1 MDKFFSSL
9 PTYKFSNEEINWI
22 SIDQR
27 SSFTNQEIDRFS
39 ILTYNVLFSTF
50 EKSKEQSNAR
60 VQKLIEL
67 LKYSNAD
74 IIGLQEVT
82 QSFLIQLLREDWVK
96 NKYYVSDSIQGT
108 TVNPYGQLL
117 LSKFPFKLI
126 TLKYVIFL
134 NYLIILTKL

>member
-9 PTYKFSNEEINWI
+9 PTYKFSCEENNWS

-27 SSFTNQEIDRFS
+27 GSFKNQNTNHFS
-39 ILTYNVLFSTF
+39 ILTYNVLFSTY
-50 EKSKEQSNAR
+50 ETNKDQSNAR
-60 VQKLIEL
+60 NQKLIEI
-67 LKYSNAD
+67 LKNSNAD

-96 NKYYVSDSIQGT
+96 NTYYISDSSQGT
-108 TVNPYGQLL
+108 TVNPYGQLM

-126 TLKYVIFL
+126 TLK
-134 NYLIILTKL
+134 

>member
-9 PTYKFSNEEINWI
+9 PTYKFSGEENNWI

-27 SSFTNQEIDRFS
+27 SSFANQEIERFS
-39 ILTYNVLFSTF
+39 ILTYNVLFSTY

-60 VQKLIEL
+60 IQKLIEI

-96 NKYYVSDSIQGT
+96 NNYYTSDSIQGT

-126 TLKYVIFL
+126 TLKYV
-134 NYLIILTKL
+134 

>member
-9 PTYKFSNEEINWI
+9 PTYKFSGEENNWI

-27 SSFTNQEIDRFS
+27 SSFANQEIERFS
-39 ILTYNVLFSTF
+39 ILTYNVLFSTY

-60 VQKLIEL
+60 IQKLIEI

-96 NKYYVSDSIQGT
+96 NNYYTSDSIQGT

-117 LSKFPFKLI
+117 LSKLPFKLI
-126 TLKYVIFL
+126 TLKYV
-134 NYLIILTKL
+134 

>member
-9 PTYKFSNEEINWI
+9 PTYKFSSEENNWI

-27 SSFTNQEIDRFS
+27 NSFTNQEIERFS

-60 VQKLIEL
+60 IEKLIEI

-96 NKYYVSDSIQGT
+96 NTYYISDSIQGT

-126 TLKYVIFL
+126 TLKYVL
-134 NYLIILTKL
+134 LY

>member
-9 PTYKFSNEEINWI
+9 PTYKFSGEENNWI

-27 SSFTNQEIDRFS
+27 SSFANQEIERFS
-39 ILTYNVLFSTF
+39 ILTYNVLFSTY
-50 EKSKEQSNAR
+50 EKSKEQSDAR
-60 VQKLIEL
+60 IQKLIEI

-96 NKYYVSDSIQGT
+96 YNYYTSDSIQGT

-117 LSKFPFKLI
+117 LSKLPFKLI
-126 TLKYVIFL
+126 TLKYV
-134 NYLIILTKL
+134 

>member
-9 PTYKFSNEEINWI
+9 PTYKFSGEENNWI

-27 SSFTNQEIDRFS
+27 SSFANQEIERFS
-39 ILTYNVLFSTF
+39 ILTYNVLFSTY
-50 EKSKEQSNAR
+50 EKSKEQSDAR
-60 VQKLIEL
+60 IQKLIEI

-96 NKYYVSDSIQGT
+96 NNYYTSDSIQGT

-117 LSKFPFKLI
+117 LSKLPFKLI
-126 TLKYVIFL
+126 TLKYV
-134 NYLIILTKL
+134 